1 MGKPIKPNI
10 NTLQAVLKNS
20 TSQYGDKIA
29 YTDRTTCKI
38 TYKTLGEKTAELCFF
53 LAKHGIQQLD
63 KVGLIGENMPQWGV
77 SYFGIASLGA
87 IIVPILVD
95 FSLKEITTVLNHAEA
110 KALILSEKVYK
121 RFGSKLKFDGL
132 IIIMNNF
139 KCLKTG
145 ETIEEYKQNH
155 KDEFSTY
162 VPNVVKE
169 SDLSCIIYTSG
180 TTGRSKGVMLTNDN
194 IVWDAYMC
202 TTIYPVSNE
211 DIYLSVLPL
220 AHTYECTLGLVL
232 GTMQG
237 ATTHYI
243 DKVPTANVLMPLMKT
258 IRPTMM
264 LTVPLIIEKLFKIG
278 VRPKLTNKPI
288 IRFLY
293 GIRPF
298 QYLLHRAAGK
308 KLYKIFGGR
317 LRFFGIGG
325 AAVSPEVER
334 FLRDSSFPYSC
345 GYGLTETSPMIF
357 GSPVG
362 KTIFRSVGPAMK
374 GIENKIVNV
383 NPQTGEGEVIVRG
396 RNVMQG
402 YYKDPET
409 TAKVLSPSGWF
420 LTGDLGI
427 MDKHGNLTLKGRSKN
442 MILGSSGENIY
453 PEEIEAIINEMDN
466 VVESVVYQDKGK
478 LVAMVYLNK
487 EEFSKR
493 YQELKKS
500 AHDYEEELKN
510 RMETYLKELR
520 ERVNQAVNKY
530 SQLTDVHLK
539 DEPFEKTA
547 TQKIKR
553 FLLNKDK
560 NTDTKEMEKPEL
572 KTSDKKSNSEIHP
585 NDA

>member
-1 MGKPIKPNI
+1 MAEPKKPIL
-10 NTLQAVLKNS
+10 NTLQAILKDS
-20 TSQYGDKIA
+20 VSQYSDKIA
-29 YTDRTTCKI
+29 YTNRTTCII
-38 TYKTLGEKTAELCFF
+38 TYKDLGQESSALGFF

-63 KVGLIGENMPQWGV
+63 KVGLIGENMPQWGI
-77 SYFGIASLGA
+77 SYFGIASIGA
-87 IIVPILVD
+87 VIVPILVD
-95 FSLKEITTVLNHAEA
+95 FSLTEIATVLSHAEV

-121 RFGSKLKFDGL
+121 KIGSDLAFDGL
-132 IIIMNNF
+132 IIVMNDF
-139 KCLKTG
+139 HCPVSTESVK
-145 ETIEEYKQNH
+145 EFKQNH
-155 KDEFSTY
+155 IDEYNSFI
-162 VPNVVKE
+162 PNVVKE
-169 SDLSCIIYTSG
+169 SDLACLIYTSG

-194 IVWDAYMC
+194 IVWDAFQC
-202 TTIYPVSNE
+202 TTIYPVTFE

-243 DKVPTANVLMPLMKT
+243 DKAPTANVLMPLMIK

-278 VRPKLTNKPI
+278 VKPKLTKTAFM
-288 IRFLY
+288 RFLY

-298 QYLLHRAAGK
+298 QYILHRTAGK
-308 KLYKIFGGR
+308 KLYRVFGGR

-357 GSPVG
+357 GSAVG
-362 KTIFRSVGPAMK
+362 KTIFRSVGPVMK
-374 GIENKIVNV
+374 GVESKVVNT
-383 NPQTGEGEVIVRG
+383 NSQTGEGEVIVRG
-396 RNVMQG
+396 RNVMKG

-409 TAKVLSPSGWF
+409 TAKVLSPKGWF

-453 PEEIEAIINEMDN
+453 PEEIEAILNEMDN

-493 YQELKKS
+493 YQELKQS
-500 AHDYEEELKN
+500 AHNYEEELKQ
-510 RMETYLKELR
+510 RMENYMKELR
-520 ERVNQAVNKY
+520 ERVNQTVSKY
-530 SQLTDVHLK
+530 SQLADIHLK
-539 DEPFEKTA
+539 NEPFEKTA

-553 FLLNKDK
+553 FLLSK
-560 NTDTKEMEKPEL
+560 NTDIISGTEKSNL
-572 KTSDKKSNSEIHP
+572 KSSDKKQHSKIHTKE
-585 NDA
+585 A